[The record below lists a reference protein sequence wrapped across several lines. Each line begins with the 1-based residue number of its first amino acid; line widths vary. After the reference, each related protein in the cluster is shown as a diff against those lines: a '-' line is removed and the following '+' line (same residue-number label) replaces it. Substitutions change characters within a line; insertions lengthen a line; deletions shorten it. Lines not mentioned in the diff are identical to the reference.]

1 VGARRTFCATAAAR
15 PYRSRRPPAPPPAR
29 PRPRPSS
36 AVAGPRGA
44 LLAVSPTPPPPHPP
58 TPPGSLATAAATAN
72 TVNDATT
79 DNDGGNTP
87 LLGDPDPTSQEAS
100 TDAAI
105 LSFTLTPKVNGK
117 LV

>member
-1 VGARRTFCATAAAR
+1 
-15 PYRSRRPPAPPPAR
+15 
-29 PRPRPSS
+29 
-36 AVAGPRGA
+36 
-44 LLAVSPTPPPPHPP
+44 
-58 TPPGSLATAAATAN
+58 
-72 TVNDATT
+72 VNDATT